1 MAWRAEKKKKPLIMV
16 SSCGSAK
23 PTTITTRHNTVSK
36 PAVVNSY
43 NHNMNGVDV
52 ADQLTVF
59 YSFVRK
65 TRKWWRKLF
74 FYFLEV
80 SVVNS
85 YILYKCSVANPCSH
99 LGFRRSIIEQVAKLS
114 IQQAPPRTGPGA
126 PRRIREETPL
136 QRLNR
141 KQHFLAKAPTDRD
154 CVVCSERGRDSRKRR
169 RTVYFCNT
177 CTNHPFLHPD
187 TCFQRYHTLTNYKM

>member
-1 MAWRAEKKKKPLIMV
+1 MV
-16 SSCGSAK
+16 STCSSAK
-23 PTTITTRHNTVSK
+23 PVTINTRHDTVSK

-43 NHNMNGVDV
+43 NHCMNGVDI

-85 YILYKCSVANPCSH
+85 FLVYKLSVSQPCSH
-99 LGFRRSIIEQVAKLS
+99 LGFRRAIVEQVAKLS
-114 IQQAPPRTGPGA
+114 LQQAPPRIGPGA
-126 PRRIREETPL
+126 PRRQRIENPL
-136 QRLNR
+136 QRLDR
-141 KQHFLAKAPTDRD
+141 KQHFLGKAPTDRD
-154 CVVCSERGRDSRKRR
+154 CVVCSKREPKSGKR
-169 RTVYFCNT
+169 HRTVYFCNT
-177 CTNHPFLHPD
+177 CTDHPVLHPD
-187 TCFQRYHTLTNYKM
+187 TCFHRYHTLINYKM